1 MDIVRRF
8 GWRVGMFGVVKCGV
22 AMVAVVA
29 AATVGAQSAAPT
41 IVEVHAGDT
50 FAGIAARFTGSPATW
65 RKLYQ
70 AQLSNLPNPNV
81 ISVGMRLELVSAAGR
96 SQYLRLIPAHNVQ
109 AGAMSRLAP
118 VPAAST
124 AAPTPASVA
133 AAIPPKL
140 APALSPALSP
150 TLSPTLAP
158 TLAPTQLQAPTQTSE
173 LVIGVLPNIAAAQLA
188 PTYEHMRLYL
198 ERGGEAKVR
207 IVIPANFK
215 AFFDAAMKGD
225 YDLAVAAPN
234 LARVAQAERTM
245 LPLVVYE
252 PRINALFVTTVDS
265 TITTPRD
272 VRDRAIAFANP
283 TSLVALYGQQ
293 WLRQQSLEAG
303 KDYELK
309 AARTDL
315 GVGRMLL
322 GGDAVAAIMSNGE
335 FRSLPPEES
344 ARLKIFDIFAR
355 IPNFIVLA
363 HPRLDRDRAARLKAQ
378 LKGFIADKED
388 GMAFGQATGI
398 SSMAEPDEA
407 QLRELDAFIPATRR
421 AMGYAN

>member
-1 MDIVRRF
+1 MDNVRRF
-8 GWRVGMFGVVKCGV
+8 GWRAGMFGHAKCGV

-29 AATVGAQSAAPT
+29 AATVSAQSAAPT
-41 IVEVHAGDT
+41 IIEVHAGDT

-81 ISVGMRLELVSAAGR
+81 ISVGMRLELVGAADR

-109 AGAMSRLAP
+109 AGAMLRPAP

-124 AAPTPASVA
+124 AAQNPASFA
-133 AAIPPKL
+133 AAIPPK
-140 APALSPALSP
+140 P
-150 TLSPTLAP
+150 AP
-158 TLAPTQLQAPTQTSE
+158 TSAQTSAQTQMPTQMPTQTSE

-188 PTYEHMRLYL
+188 PIYEHMRLYL

-234 LARVAQAERTM
+234 LARVAQAEPTM

-265 TITTPRD
+265 TITSPRD
-272 VRDRAIAFANP
+272 VRERAIAFANP

-293 WLRQQSLEAG
+293 WLRQQGLEPS

-378 LKGFIADKED
+378 LKGFIADKDD
-388 GMAFGQATGI
+388 GVAFGQATGI
-398 SSMAEPDEA
+398 SGMAEPDEA

>member
-1 MDIVRRF
+1 MDNVRRF
-8 GWRVGMFGVVKCGV
+8 GWRAGMFGHAKCGV

-29 AATVGAQSAAPT
+29 AATVSAQSAAPT
-41 IVEVHAGDT
+41 IIEVHAGDT

-81 ISVGMRLELVSAAGR
+81 ISVGMRLELVGAADR

-109 AGAMSRLAP
+109 AGAMLRPAP

-124 AAPTPASVA
+124 AAQNPASFA

-140 APALSPALSP
+140 APTPAQTS
-150 TLSPTLAP
+150 AQIQIQM
-158 TLAPTQLQAPTQTSE
+158 PTQMPTQTSE

-234 LARVAQAERTM
+234 LARVAQAEPTM

-293 WLRQQSLEAG
+293 WLRQQGLEPS

-388 GMAFGQATGI
+388 GVAFGQATGI

>member
-1 MDIVRRF
+1 MDNVRRF
-8 GWRVGMFGVVKCGV
+8 GWRAVMFGHAKYGV

-29 AATVGAQSAAPT
+29 AATVSAQSAAPT
-41 IVEVHAGDT
+41 IIEVHAGDT

-81 ISVGMRLELVSAAGR
+81 ISVGMRLELVGAADR

-109 AGAMSRLAP
+109 AGAMLRPAP

-124 AAPTPASVA
+124 AAQNPASFA
-133 AAIPPKL
+133 AAIPPK
-140 APALSPALSP
+140 P
-150 TLSPTLAP
+150 AP
-158 TLAPTQLQAPTQTSE
+158 TSAQTSAQTQMPTQMPTQTSE
-173 LVIGVLPNIAAAQLA
+173 LVIGVLPNIAVAQLA
-188 PTYEHMRLYL
+188 PIYEHMRLYL

-234 LARVAQAERTM
+234 LARVAQAEPTM

-265 TITTPRD
+265 TITSPRD
-272 VRDRAIAFANP
+272 VRERAIAFANP

-293 WLRQQSLEAG
+293 WLRQQGLEPS

-344 ARLKIFDIFAR
+344 ARLKIFDVFAR

-378 LKGFIADKED
+378 LKGFIADKDD
-388 GMAFGQATGI
+388 GVAFGQATGI
-398 SSMAEPDEA
+398 SGMAEPDEA

>member
-1 MDIVRRF
+1 MDNAGRI
-8 GWRVGMFGVVKCGV
+8 GWPAGMRGLLKG
-22 AMVAVVA
+22 AVLLAAAVA
-29 AATVGAQSAAPT
+29 ATAVGAQSAAPT
-41 IVEVHAGDT
+41 IIEVHAGET
-50 FAGIAARFTGSPATW
+50 FAGIAARYTGSPATW
-65 RKLYQ
+65 RKVYQ

-81 ISVGMRLELVSAAGR
+81 ISVGMRFELVSAPDR
-96 SQYLRLIPAHNVQ
+96 SQYLRLIPARTVQ
-109 AGAMSRLAP
+109 AGATLRQTP

-124 AAPTPASVA
+124 AAEMPTSAAAAVTPA
-133 AAIPPKL
+133 P
-140 APALSPALSP
+140 APAPA
-150 TLSPTLAP
+150 
-158 TLAPTQLQAPTQTSE
+158 QTNE

-188 PTYEHMRLYL
+188 PPYEHMRLYL

-215 AFFDAAMKGD
+215 AFFDATMRGD

-234 LARVAQAERTM
+234 LARVAQADRSM

-252 PRINALFVTTVDS
+252 PRINALFVTTLDS
-265 TITTPRD
+265 TITGPRD
-272 VRDRAIAFANP
+272 VRERAVAFANP

-293 WLRQQSLEAG
+293 WLRQQSLEPG
-303 KDYELK
+303 KDYEVK

-344 ARLKIFDIFAR
+344 ARLKIVDIFAR

-363 HPRLDRDRAARLKAQ
+363 HPRLERDRAARLKAQ
-378 LKGFIADKED
+378 LKAFIADKED
-388 GMAFGQATGI
+388 GVAFGQATGI
-398 SSMAEPDEA
+398 SNMAEPDEA
-407 QLRELDAFIPATRR
+407 QLRELDAFTPATRR

>member
-1 MDIVRRF
+1 MDNARRL
-8 GWRVGMFGVVKCGV
+8 GWPARMSGLVKGCV
-22 AMVAVVA
+22 MILSVVA
-29 AATVGAQSAAPT
+29 AASVGAQPAAPT
-41 IVEVHAGDT
+41 APGIVEVHAGDT
-50 FAGIAARFTGSPATW
+50 FASIAARFTGSPATW

-70 AQLSNLPNPNV
+70 AQLSNLPNPNA
-81 ISVGMRLELVSAAGR
+81 ISVGMRFELVRGDHG
-96 SQYLRLIPAHNVQ
+96 SQYLRLMSANSAQVAATPRPTPMLAASPAPE
-109 AGAMSRLAP
+109 RPAP
-118 VPAAST
+118 PASASTPAAV
-124 AAPTPASVA
+124 TPA
-133 AAIPPKL
+133 
-140 APALSPALSP
+140 
-150 TLSPTLAP
+150 
-158 TLAPTQLQAPTQTSE
+158 QTSE

-188 PTYEHMRLYL
+188 PPYEHMRLYL

-215 AFFDAAMKGD
+215 AFFDATMKGE

-234 LARVAQAERTM
+234 LARVAQADRNM

-252 PRINALFVTTVDS
+252 PRINALFVAPIDS
-265 TITTPRD
+265 TITGPRD
-272 VRDRAIAFANP
+272 VRERVVAFANP

-293 WLRQQSLEAG
+293 WLRQQNLEAG
-303 KDYELK
+303 KDYEVK

-344 ARLKIFDIFAR
+344 ARLKIVDIFAR

-363 HPRLDRDRAARLKAQ
+363 HPRLERGRAARLKVQ
-378 LKGFIADKED
+378 LLAFIADKED
-388 GMAFGQATGI
+388 GLAFGQATGI
-398 SSMAEPDEA
+398 SRIAEPDEA
-407 QLRELDAFIPATRR
+407 QMRELDAFTQATRR